1 VDIVRSG
8 GGYCLCMLPTQMWIL
23 SVYVTHTNVD
33 ITHKNTYLTCVV
45 CIYKIARLRFK

>member
-1 VDIVRSG
+1 MDIVRRG
-8 GGYCLCMLPTQMWIL
+8 GGYCEEWGWIL